1 MCGIA
6 GIASFDGGRQPTE
19 AQLRAMCETIVHR
32 GPDEDG
38 YYLAQGAGLGGAS
51 SFYHRPLE
59 GGHQPIFNEAR
70 TI

>member
-6 GIASFDGGRQPTE
+6 GIAGFDGGRQPTE

-38 YYLAQGAGLGGAS
+38 YHLAQGAGLGVRRLS
-51 SFYHRPLE
+51 IIDLE
-59 GGHQPIFNEAR
+59 GGH
-70 TI
+70 